1 MAAKFA
7 LSSCRAQ
14 PLLSFRLL
22 CVLALC
28 RGSGASLVRI
38 RIASSR
44 WRVSCTDG
52 TTHEGSGRF
61 AGRLLARDDSIC
73 TLSFDFRAKDGLD
86 VAPAAIVS
94 LFRAGGE
101 PLTVPTKDGEE
112 SALEPS
118 HPRRRAALN
127 SSAVN
132 QTDSSRG
139 CSDFPLPFVENPSP
153 VTLLGGNCSTTIA
166 LSSHLFPAFA
176 SGIPSVCR
184 ASYEVWVQQ
193 TGLLQFSASQP
204 PVPYG
209 VTDPSEPMAE
219 LCAATCAA
227 AGVQSSHCAVP
238 SPPPTPPPIP
248 PPAGG
253 KGNGSQPIV
262 ATTIEQLH
270 QALWT
275 GYSSGRVDVR
285 VPAGTVLHLDGRE
298 LLVDGINA
306 TIRSEGEAVL
316 DAQGRSRLF
325 EVLAGGSLHLESLR
339 LLNGWADNSGGAL
352 MVRGAAATLVRCSLL
367 NSSSAAAG
375 GVAIVLD
382 GELLLLDCLVRRSSS
397 TLDLAGS
404 YLRCWG
410 AGVSI
415 SHKCKISNSSAS
427 LLGGCVYA
435 QSGFVSLLDGCLISH
450 SSASENGGMLG
461 CFVSLFIMNNCTI
474 EKSTVASGVEGGGAI
489 WLRVSS
495 YCAIS
500 NYSTIERSA
509 SLGEASEGGAIY
521 FGSGTLEISLGSRIL
536 HSTAENGG
544 AIFMTSG
551 NLRIADGCMIKNS
564 SSARNGGAMHITSG
578 NVIISGG
585 STVLDSTA
593 ENSGGAFYISSGVV
607 LLSDGVMLANSRSAW
622 VGGAIFAI
630 DSTVSISYGCVIVA
644 SNAAVVSNLY
654 MQHLWIVCLVS

>member
-1 MAAKFA
+1 MFLFLFSWSPLAMRVTAYLLSPCGEPTSTEALEIREMA
-7 LSSCRAQ
+7 RQ
-14 PLLSFRLL
+14 PELLAHHSFRLL
-22 CVLALC
+22 CVLSLC

-38 RIASSR
+38 RSASSR

-52 TTHEGSGRF
+52 TTHEGRGRF
-61 AGRLLARDDSIC
+61 AGRLAARDDSIC

-86 VAPAAIVS
+86 VAPAAVIPSS
-94 LFRAGGE
+94 LVGEQPAVPMEGGE
-101 PLTVPTKDGEE
+101 EV
-112 SALEPS
+112 AVEPS
-118 HPRRRAALN
+118 HPFRRTA
-127 SSAVN
+127 AVN

-193 TGLLQFSASQP
+193 TGLFQISASP
-204 PVPYG
+204 PPLAYG
-209 VTDPSEPMAE
+209 VTDPTEPMAE

-253 KGNGSQPIV
+253 TGNGSQPIV

-306 TIRSEGEAVL
+306 TIRSDGGEAVL
-316 DAQGRSRLF
+316 DAQGRSRMF

-339 LLNGWADNSGGAL
+339 LLNGWADISGGAL

-375 GVAIVLD
+375 GAAIVLD

-397 TLDLAGS
+397 TYG
-404 YLRCWG
+404 G
-410 AGVSI
+410 AFFANGASAVFLQHSVI
-415 SHKCKISNSSAS
+415 SVSSAVQNGGVIYS
-427 LLGGCVYA
+427 IGASCTTFVMTCHISDSKARLGGV
-435 QSGFVSLLDGCLISH
+435 IS
-450 SSASENGGMLG
+450 A
-461 CFVSLFIMNNCTI
+461 V
-474 EKSTVASGVEGGGAI
+474 
-489 WLRVSS
+489 
-495 YCAIS
+495 
-500 NYSTIERSA
+500 
-509 SLGEASEGGAIY
+509 
-521 FGSGTLEISLGSRIL
+521 LGSRCE
-536 HSTAENGG
+536 HQSQVQ
-544 AIFMTSG
+544 
-551 NLRIADGCMIKNS
+551 D
-564 SSARNGGAMHITSG
+564 
-578 NVIISGG
+578 
-585 STVLDSTA
+585 
-593 ENSGGAFYISSGVV
+593 
-607 LLSDGVMLANSRSAW
+607 
-622 VGGAIFAI
+622 
-630 DSTVSISYGCVIVA
+630 
-644 SNAAVVSNLY
+644 
-654 MQHLWIVCLVS
+654 